1 MRVLFFHPQ
10 VTVVC
15 VLARDIINKKDL
27 PLRSLS
33 SSDAVIIFIGV
44 SIVIIT
50 TIICIIIVV
59 NRNSPLHP
67 RPKRTSVAGAMV
79 DLSKWPVFFLLTPEE
94 LASVRQACVFGIAAN
109 EAIYVT
115 ADDEVSRNKN

>member
-1 MRVLFFHPQ
+1 MVFVL
-10 VTVVC
+10 V
-15 VLARDIINKKDL
+15 RDIINKKDL
-27 PLRSLS
+27 PLCSLS
-33 SSDAVIIFIGV
+33 SSDAVIIFI
-44 SIVIIT
+44 SITITIII
-50 TIICIIIVV
+50 IICIIIVA

-115 ADDEVSRNKN
+115 ADNEVSRNKN

>member
-1 MRVLFFHPQ
+1 MVFVL
-10 VTVVC
+10 V
-15 VLARDIINKKDL
+15 RDITNEKDL
-27 PLRSLS
+27 PLCSLS
-33 SSDAVIIFIGV
+33 SSDAVIIFI
-44 SIVIIT
+44 SIITTT
-50 TIICIIIVV
+50 TIICVIVV
-59 NRNSPLHP
+59 AHRNSPLHP